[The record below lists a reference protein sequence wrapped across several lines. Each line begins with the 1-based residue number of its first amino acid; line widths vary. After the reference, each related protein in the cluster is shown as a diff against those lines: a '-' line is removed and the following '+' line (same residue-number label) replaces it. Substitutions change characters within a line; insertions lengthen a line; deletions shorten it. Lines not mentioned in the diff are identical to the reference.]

1 MGIFRDFPYTNFHEM
16 NLDQLIKIVDRLSKE
31 WADFQVDWNNDVAA
45 QVDAWLT
52 AHPEATT
59 TVLDGAISTAKLAD
73 GAVTFAKASND
84 LLDGIYNGLHEDVIN
99 GVTLRKNMLKDSS
112 YGREFILRKPLI
124 DYTGDATYTMLQS
137 AEYISTTNHVILG
150 FVKNTYDL
158 GMLVEVSADFET
170 VYNRVSG
177 LGLGHLNDMAY
188 NPHDNNIYVAC
199 MDTGNYPNKIA
210 VVDAATLAIVSP
222 AIDLGAPVYQIS
234 YDPDNRVFYVRSTKF
249 GIYDEDF
256 NEITSTSILN
266 IDTVIDVSVT
276 NQGSAVYNG
285 NYMLLSQNNDFT
297 YINTFNYKTGMIE
310 QVQEY
315 RNGSYIDEA
324 EALVSIPSK
333 QGLYI
338 VSGQRYISVSKLK
351 MREDSSD
358 FDMFDIFNNGL
369 PIPTGADLND
379 YYEAGKYFSESS
391 AISGTL
397 VNVPTPCSNRG
408 FSLYVLNHAKDW
420 LMQFIVG
427 NSVKNFMLFRTKEGT
442 NAWGAWQYLYPHAE
456 VLDSNPVEVGDSVTI
471 PADNLLHYD
480 TITVSMNRNNY
491 AGSVVVTSAQIRA
504 NDCNN
509 GMCIFCAND
518 KYWEF
523 TISSAGVITLTAESG
538 LSDPYIR
545 VIYN

>member
-16 NLDQLIKIVDRLSKE
+16 NLDEILRIVDKLSKE

-84 LLDGIYNGLHEDVIN
+84 LLDGIYKGLHEDVIN

-137 AEYISTTNHVILG
+137 AEYIVTTNHVVLG
-150 FVKNTYDL
+150 FVDSSYNL

-170 VYNRVSG
+170 IYNRVAG

-188 NPHDNNIYVAC
+188 NPNDQMIYVAV
-199 MDTGNYPNKIA
+199 MGTGSYPDKIVKVRISDFA
-210 VVDAATLAIVSP
+210 IDGVVDI
-222 AIDLGAPVYQIS
+222 GKRVYQIS
-234 YDPDNRVFYVRSTKF
+234 YDPDNRVFYVGAGSF
-249 GIYDEDF
+249 DIYDENFNLIKTNPEYNVDDF
-256 NEITSTSILN
+256 
-266 IDTVIDVSVT
+266 IDVTTTPQS
-276 NQGSAVYNG
+276 SACLNG
-285 NYMLLSQNNDFT
+285 NYIKLSQNEYFT
-297 YINTFNYKTGMIE
+297 YLTTFNYNTGMVE
-310 QVQEY
+310 QIQEY
-315 RNGSYIDEA
+315 RNGSFIDEA
-324 EALVSIPSK
+324 EAIVNIPSK
-333 QGLYI
+333 EGLFI
-338 VSGQRYISVSKLK
+338 VSGQRYVSVSKLK
-351 MREDSSD
+351 VTEDSSD

-369 PIPTGADLND
+369 PIPSGADLND

-420 LMQFIVG
+420 LMQFIIG

-456 VLDSNPVEVGDSVTI
+456 VLDSDPVEVGDSVTI